1 MSTEGTGAGQDDQPD
16 AAARK
21 DRSAAPPDTD
31 PQVATAEET
40 EDVEDTPVDTT
51 EPS

>member
-1 MSTEGTGAGQDDQPD
+1 MSAEGTGAGKDDHPE

-21 DRSAAPPDTD
+21 DGSAAPPGAD
-31 PQVATAEET
+31 PEVATAEET
-40 EDVEDTPVDTT
+40 EDVEYTPVDTT

>member
-1 MSTEGTGAGQDDQPD
+1 MSTAGTGAGKDDRPE

-21 DRSAAPPDTD
+21 DGSAAPPDGD

>member
-1 MSTEGTGAGQDDQPD
+1 MSTEGTGTGQDDQPD

-21 DRSAAPPDTD
+21 DGSAAPPNTD
-31 PQVATAEET
+31 PKVATAEET